1 MKIQIGDN
9 IDIFYYIGDTKLT
22 DQATI
27 TFIENDMIYTCG
39 HCFPKNAL
47 TEYGTLVYSSGFDLP
62 SEKEEMAVIKINKNK
77 IPLFRYLNI
86 LNNFKYTENITTIML
101 NNRQTYQG
109 FIISKI
115 INKLKKGWQKINN
128 NYSINH
134 QITKLAEPYYLVVVD
149 NLIKNK
155 GLSGSPWLVSQNN
168 DIKLLGSHI
177 GRTDGKDNMN
187 NIIEIV
193 YVKSLNISNK
203 YF

>member
-9 IDIFYYIGDTKLT
+9 IDIFYYIGNTKLT
-22 DQATI
+22 DKATI

-39 HCFPKNAL
+39 HCFPKNAS
-47 TEYGTLVYSSGFDLP
+47 TEYGTLIYSSGFDLP
-62 SEKEEMAVIKINKNK
+62 SEKEEMAIIKINKNK

-134 QITKLAEPYYLVVVD
+134 QITKLAEPYYLVVVN
-149 NLIKNK
+149 NLVKNK

-168 DIKLLGSHI
+168 NIKLLGSHI

>member
-9 IDIFYYIGDTKLT
+9 IDIFYYIGNTKLT
-22 DQATI
+22 DKATI

-47 TEYGTLVYSSGFDLP
+47 TEYGTLIYSSGFDLP

-86 LNNFKYTENITTIML
+86 LNNFKYTGNTSTIML

-115 INKLKKGWQKINN
+115 INKLKKK
-128 NYSINH
+128 
-134 QITKLAEPYYLVVVD
+134 D
-149 NLIKNK
+149 
-155 GLSGSPWLVSQNN
+155 
-168 DIKLLGSHI
+168 
-177 GRTDGKDNMN
+177 GRK
-187 NIIEIV
+187 
-193 YVKSLNISNK
+193 
-203 YF
+203 